1 MSYNNLVTNVTNVT
15 NSITNTNEKLDKIET
30 FNSEKQILSRE
41 EKLDAFLE
49 STVVDKFKQKWR
61 DLTPFL
67 RTNRLKFFINNQET
81 LSEIEKESHLR
92 KINNMILTG
101 KLKPVDIDYNV
112 ETGIIEGIKGF
123 KFE

>member
-1 MSYNNLVTNVTNVT
+1 MSYNSLVTNLTNVT
-15 NSITNTNEKLDKIET
+15 NSITITNEKLDKIET

-49 STVVDKFKQKWR
+49 STTDKFKQVR

-81 LSEIEKESHLR
+81 LSEIEKESNLR

-101 KLKPVDIDYNV
+101 KLKPEDIDYNV
-112 ETGIIEGIKGF
+112 EKGIIEGIKGF
-123 KFE
+123 KFD

>member
-15 NSITNTNEKLDKIET
+15 NSITTTNEKLDKIET

-67 RTNRLKFFINNQET
+67 RINRLKFFINNQEA
-81 LSEIEKESHLR
+81 LSKIERESNLR

-101 KLKPVDIDYNV
+101 KLKPADIDYNI
-112 ETGIIEGIKGF
+112 EKGIIEGIKGF
-123 KFE
+123 SFE